1 MSENE
6 ILKVYAEGISS
17 VVNLVKNL
25 SAKIDSL
32 NNNVNKLRDYKINN
46 KPKKIKKC

>member
-17 VVNLVKNL
+17 VINLVKNL
-25 SAKIDSL
+25 SDKID
-32 NNNVNKLRDYKINN
+32 KLTKEI
-46 KPKKIKKC
+46 